1 MRIQLALFL
10 TAVQF
15 LTRVPVP
22 SLKAFQPDW
31 IRQSARYFPLVGVMV
46 GLVSAG
52 VFIAASQVW
61 TGVLP
66 ALLATGA
73 GILMTGAFHEDGLA
87 DTADGLGG
95 GQTPERRL
103 EIMKDSRL
111 GTYGVLAL
119 GLALSLK
126 VAAMSQI
133 APAVIWP
140 ALLAAHAGGRGLSV
154 LAMRLSPYAG
164 DRASTKVK
172 PVADGVGPV
181 EVVIA
186 VIFATLAL
194 IPALLL
200 APVGTAV
207 AVLVGCLCAGLVA
220 LQAVRLIGGWV
231 GDTLGACEQAFEIGF
246 LVAFAAMVVA

>member
-1 MRIQLALFL
+1 MRLQLALFL

-31 IRQSARYFPLVGVMV
+31 IRQSARYFPVVGGLVG
-46 GLVSAG
+46 LASAG

-111 GTYGVLAL
+111 GAYGVLAL

-172 PVADGVGPV
+172 PVAEGVGPV

>member
-1 MRIQLALFL
+1 MSRQIYLFL

-15 LTRVPVP
+15 LTRAPVP
-22 SLKAFQPDW
+22 SFKAFDPDW
-31 IRQSARYFPLVGVMV
+31 IRQSARYFPLVGGMV
-46 GLVSAG
+46 GLISAA
-52 VFIAASQVW
+52 VFIAASTVW
-61 TGVLP
+61 TGALP

-119 GLALSLK
+119 VLALSLK
-126 VAAMSQI
+126 VAALSLI
-133 APAVIWP
+133 SPALVLA
-140 ALLAAHAGGRGLSV
+140 ALLAAHAGGRGVAV

-172 PVADGVGPV
+172 PVADGVGPTEIIV
-181 EVVIA
+181 ALIFTALAIVPAALFSPVIA
-186 VIFATLAL
+186 AVS
-194 IPALLL
+194 
-200 APVGTAV
+200 VG
-207 AVLVGCLCAGLVA
+207 VGGLCAGIVA
-220 LQAVRLIGGWV
+220 LQARRLIGGWV

-246 LVAFAAMVVA
+246 LVAFAGMVVA

>member
-1 MRIQLALFL
+1 MPRQLALFL

-15 LTRVPVP
+15 LTRAPVP
-22 SLKAFQPDW
+22 PFKAFDPDW
-31 IRQSARYFPLVGVMV
+31 IRQSARYFPLVGGMV
-46 GLVSAG
+46 GLMSAA
-52 VFIAASQVW
+52 VFMAASAVW
-61 TGVLP
+61 TGTLP

-126 VAAMSQI
+126 VAALSLI
-133 APAVIWP
+133 GPAIVLA
-140 ALLAAHAGGRGLSV
+140 ALLAAHAGGRGVAV

-164 DRASTKVK
+164 DRASTKIK
-172 PVADGVGPV
+172 PVADGVGPT
-181 EVVIA
+181 EVMVA
-186 VIFATLAL
+186 LLFAALAL
-194 IPALLL
+194 VPAALFSPL
-200 APVGTAV
+200 ATAV
-207 AVLVGCLCAGLVA
+207 SVGVGGLCAGIIA
-220 LQAVRLIGGWV
+220 LQARRLIGGWV

-246 LVAFAAMVVA
+246 LVAFAGMVVS